1 MLPFVFLAVNVAQW
15 SSNEL
20 DLGLQYLPVT
30 ERNRILRF
38 RLKADQHR
46 SLASQL
52 LKRYLF
58 SKHMDIAW
66 EDITFKESEYGK
78 PSTTLDVGENVD
90 FNVSHHGEWVV
101 IGLCSNGTIGVD
113 VTRYETPHESV
124 DAFVDC
130 FADQLAEDELVKLH
144 STKNES
150 QKLQLF
156 YEIWCLKESYIK
168 ALGVGLHKDLK
179 FVNFLSS
186 KNAGKE
192 GQNVVV
198 QDLKEPENEKT
209 FVFNLSYIDQEHPV
223 AICTNAK
230 VQGSEKILSS
240 SSLKVGQTKQD
251 IEKNGSQFD
260 IVTFSDMVQF
270 VGKQK

>member
-1 MLPFVFLAVNVAQW
+1 MLRHLH
-15 SSNEL
+15 
-20 DLGLQYLPVT
+20 
-30 ERNRILRF
+30 
-38 RLKADQHR
+38 RL
-46 SLASQL
+46 
-52 LKRYLF
+52 
-58 SKHMDIAW
+58 
-66 EDITFKESEYGK
+66 
-78 PSTTLDVGENVD
+78 
-90 FNVSHHGEWVV
+90 
-101 IGLCSNGTIGVD
+101 
-113 VTRYETPHESV
+113 
-124 DAFVDC
+124 
-130 FADQLAEDELVKLH
+130 
-144 STKNES
+144 
-150 QKLQLF
+150 
-156 YEIWCLKESYIK
+156 
-168 ALGVGLHKDLK
+168 
-179 FVNFLSS
+179 LSI